1 LESSRLQPRVFQTRD
16 FFFRYHKERDV
27 SDVVQDYL
35 KAIYKIQTGTGKVS
49 TSALAERMGVTAPSA
64 TNMIE
69 RLADLGLLRHDRYR
83 GAELTEAGARTALE
97 VIRHHRLWEQFL
109 AEALRV
115 PLDRVHDEAERLE
128 HTLSDDLEERIDN
141 ALGHPS
147 FDPHGDPIPNR
158 DGSISEGD
166 TVSLSELTIGVEAV
180 VRRVP
185 DSDAALLRYLGG
197 LGLLPG
203 GRVRLAERAP
213 FGGTLFVEVGDSRQ
227 ALGLELARRIMVQT
241 QPDDPAKSLK
251 EGSERSGSGDRPS
264 RGKAGDE
271 AAAE

>member
-1 LESSRLQPRVFQTRD
+1 MRD
-16 FFFRYHKERDV
+16 I
-27 SDVVQDYL
+27 VQDYL
-35 KAIYKIQTGTGKVS
+35 KAIYKIQTTTGKVS

-83 GAELTEAGARTALE
+83 GAELTDAGARTALE

-128 HTLSDDLEERIDN
+128 HTLSDDLEERMDD
-141 ALGHPS
+141 ALGHPN

-158 DGSISEGD
+158 DGRMSEGG
-166 TVSLSELTIGVEAV
+166 TVALNELPIGAAAV

-185 DSDAALLRYLGG
+185 DSDAALLRYLGD

-203 GRVRLAERAP
+203 GQVRLVKRAP
-213 FGGTLFVEVGDSRQ
+213 FGGTLFVEVGESRQ
-227 ALGLELARRIMVQT
+227 ALGLELARRIMVQAESDVPT
-241 QPDDPAKSLK
+241 TGL
-251 EGSERSGSGDRPS
+251 SERIERDGSGDRAS
-264 RGKAGDE
+264 RGKAGNE
-271 AAAE
+271 PAAE